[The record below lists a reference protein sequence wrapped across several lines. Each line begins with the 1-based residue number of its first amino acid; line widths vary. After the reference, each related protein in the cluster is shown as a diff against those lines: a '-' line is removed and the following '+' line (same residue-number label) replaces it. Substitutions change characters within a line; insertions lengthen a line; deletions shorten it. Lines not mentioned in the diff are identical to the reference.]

1 MEELIIKKI
10 NKKDTKSKFLRKQ
23 SMLNIDIKQPIIIP
37 NQKSQEDLA
46 TVLQS
51 NRNESSLISNAETKQ
66 LNVIIDE
73 SIT

>member
-1 MEELIIKKI
+1 LEELIIKKI

-37 NQKSQEDLA
+37 NQKSQEDLV
-46 TVLQS
+46 TVLHS
-51 NRNESSLISNAETKQ
+51 NRNESSLISNAEAKQ

>member
-37 NQKSQEDLA
+37 NQKSQEDLV
-46 TVLQS
+46 TVLHS
-51 NRNESSLISNAETKQ
+51 NRNESSLISNAEAKQ

>member
-23 SMLNIDIKQPIIIP
+23 SMLNIDIIQPIIIP

-51 NRNESSLISNAETKQ
+51 NRNESSLISNAEAKQ